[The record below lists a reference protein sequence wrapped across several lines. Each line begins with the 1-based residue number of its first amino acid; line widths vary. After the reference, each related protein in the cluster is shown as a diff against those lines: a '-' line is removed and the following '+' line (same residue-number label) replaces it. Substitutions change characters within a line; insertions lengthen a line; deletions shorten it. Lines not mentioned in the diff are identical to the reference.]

1 MIYKEVGIC
10 DLFENLW
17 SGAIDTYNTL
27 IEHKITEEEIEE
39 MINSFFPD
47 DVNLTELNDFFW
59 FDSEEILSYFG
70 IEEEEE

>member
-27 IEHKITEEEIEE
+27 IEHKITEE
-39 MINSFFPD
+39 
-47 DVNLTELNDFFW
+47 
-59 FDSEEILSYFG
+59 
-70 IEEEEE
+70 